1 MKRGISFLLVFL
13 MCCSL
18 LFPALRATAMAQ
30 DAPEGVF
37 EQDMP
42 FTDLPASDSWK
53 YAGIAFCVNNGI
65 MNGISATEFA
75 PDAALTRAQLVT
87 ILYRV
92 DGKRTVS
99 FENVFPDVASGRYYS
114 DAVIWAE
121 KNGIVNGF
129 KDGTF
134 RPDAPVTR
142 EQLVTIFYRYTHY
155 FGVEIA
161 GDPELLCTFPDA
173 GMVSSYAAQAFGW
186 AVEKGIIHGVAAKDS
201 TFLRPKDNATR
212 AQVAKMLMRLLEVLG
227 VPLPEEIS
235 EETGTVNL
243 MSSVSANLI
252 GQPDPISNEAADAVA
267 DFSLSLFRAA
277 RNEDEN
283 TVLSPLSVLYALALL
298 QNGARGET
306 LEELEAATGMS
317 TRQLNEALR
326 AIMGNLKEAYGSTD
340 ISIANSIWVKNGFDV
355 KQPFLQN
362 NADYLSAA
370 AYRTPMDDTSVKEMN
385 DWISEK
391 TNGMI
396 EDIIKELPPETVLT
410 LINAIAFKGEWINTY
425 GDAAPG
431 IFHAADGTAQEVEML
446 RSIESIY
453 LHDDKA
459 EGFVKNFYSDRYAF
473 AVILPNEEVGLEEY
487 VQNLDGAALR
497 KLLRGATNASVETA
511 MPKFKAE
518 TTAKLPD
525 PLEKLGIRAAFSPL
539 HSDLGGISDTPL
551 FVSDG
556 IQRAVIDVNEDGVS
570 AAAATVLIVEATSSL
585 PEPIATVTV
594 DRPYLYLIYD
604 RKTNVPLFIGTNV
617 SIAK

>member
-1 MKRGISFLLVFL
+1 MKRTISFLLALL

-18 LFPALRATAMAQ
+18 LFPAIQTAAMAQ

-42 FTDLPASDSWK
+42 FKDMPAPGSWK
-53 YAGIAFCVNNGI
+53 YAGIAFCINNHI

-75 PDAALTRAQLVT
+75 PDANITRAQLVT

-92 DGKRTVS
+92 DGKRAVS
-99 FENVFPDVASGRYYS
+99 FENVFSDVASGRYYS

-129 KDGTF
+129 EDGTF

-155 FGVEIA
+155 FGIEIA
-161 GDPELLCTFPDA
+161 GDPEQLCTYPDA

-186 AVEKGIIHGVAAKDS
+186 AVEKEIIHGVAAKDS

-212 AQVAKMLMRLLEVLG
+212 AQVAKMLMRLYEVLG
-227 VPLPEEIS
+227 IPLPEEIS
-235 EETGTVNL
+235 GETGTVNL

-252 GQPDPISNEAADAVA
+252 GQPDPISNAAADAVA
-267 DFSLSLFRAA
+267 DFSLSFFRAA
-277 RNEDEN
+277 RNEEKI

-298 QNGARGET
+298 QNGAEGQT
-306 LEELEAATGMS
+306 LQELEAATGMS

-326 AIMGNLKEAYGSTD
+326 AIMGNLKEAYGNTD

-370 AYRTPMDDTSVKEMN
+370 AYRTPMDAASVKEMN
-385 DWISEK
+385 GWISEK

-396 EDIIKELPPETVLT
+396 KDLITELPPQTVLT
-410 LINAIAFKGEWINTY
+410 LINAIAFKGQWVDTY
-425 GDAAPG
+425 DDAAPG
-431 IFHAADGTAQEVEML
+431 IFHAANGSAQDVEML
-446 RSIESIY
+446 RSIEAFY

-459 EGFVKNFYSDRYAF
+459 EGFVKSFYSDRYAF
-473 AVILPNEEVGLEEY
+473 AVILPNEEIGLEEY
-487 VQNLDGAALR
+487 VQKLDGAALR
-497 KLLRGATNASVETA
+497 KLLGSAVSGSVITA

-525 PLEKLGIRAAFSPL
+525 PLEKLGIRSAFNPWR
-539 HSDLGGISDTPL
+539 SDLSGISDTPL

-556 IQRAVIDVNEDGVS
+556 IQKAVIDVNENGCS
-570 AAAATVLIVEATSSL
+570 AAAATVMIFEATSSR

-617 SIAK
+617 SFAE